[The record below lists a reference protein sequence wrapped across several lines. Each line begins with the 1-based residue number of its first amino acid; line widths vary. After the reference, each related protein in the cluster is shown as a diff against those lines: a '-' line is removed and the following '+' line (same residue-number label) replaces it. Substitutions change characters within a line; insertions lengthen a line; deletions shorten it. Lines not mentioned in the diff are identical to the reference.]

1 MQTFLWTTELKIL
14 CVMKKYVHE
23 YIMKYGI
30 EMRCKRL
37 KWYQLMENYI

>member
-1 MQTFLWTTELKIL
+1 
-14 CVMKKYVHE
+14 MKKYAHE

-37 KWYQLMENYI
+37 KW